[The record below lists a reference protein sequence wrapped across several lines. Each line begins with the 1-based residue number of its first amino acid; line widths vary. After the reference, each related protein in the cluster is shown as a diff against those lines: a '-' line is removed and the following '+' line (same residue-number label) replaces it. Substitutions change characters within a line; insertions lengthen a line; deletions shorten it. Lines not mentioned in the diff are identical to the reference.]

1 MISKELSATLGFAVR
16 EAKKRRH
23 EYVCLEHVLYAIVHD
38 TGGINIIE
46 NCGGNV
52 EKLKEKLDTFLS
64 EKMDSVSVE
73 GDYIL
78 QQTIGFQRVIQRAV
92 NQVRSAEKQE
102 VSLGDIIA
110 SIFMEKDSHAVYF
123 LKAEG
128 VTRLDVLNYI
138 SHSIS
143 DESMDEERIEEIEKT
158 EKKEKKR
165 KPDALEIFTTDL
177 VKKAEDN
184 ALDPL
189 IGRESELER
198 TIQVLCRRRKHNP
211 VFVGE
216 PGVGKTAMAEGLAQA
231 IARDKVP
238 DLLKNHRIYALD
250 MGTLLAGTKFRG
262 DFEQRLKRVL
272 FSLKKKKKAILFI
285 DEIHTIVGAGATSS
299 GSMDASNIL
308 KPVLAGGDLRCIGSS
323 TYEEYKN
330 HFEKDRALSRRFE
343 KIEIPEPDIAQAV
356 KILKGLKSYYEE
368 YHEII
373 YTEKALKSAVELSAK
388 FLNDRYL
395 PDKAID
401 VIDEAGAFVRLSGS
415 SRRKKIHGTDIEKI
429 IAKMAKIP
437 PRSVSTNDRSKLETL
452 EDQLGNVVYGQDE
465 AIRSLVTS
473 IKRSRAGLGN
483 AERPVGSFLF
493 TGPTGVG
500 KTEVS
505 KQMAAVLGVEFLRFD
520 MSEYMEK
527 HAVARLI
534 GAPPGY
540 VGFEQ
545 GGLLTDGI
553 RKHPYSV
560 LLLDEIEKANI
571 DLFNILLQVMDHATL
586 TDNNGKKADFR
597 NVILIMTSNAGSRE
611 ISAQAI
617 GFGGS
622 GKDSGGSK
630 GKKAI
635 EKFFTPEFRNRLDAI
650 INFNALDQGIMEQV
664 VDKFINE
671 LKDQLSVKKITLELS
686 QKARTW
692 LAKNGHDPLYGARPL
707 GRLIQNEIKDCLSDQ
722 ILFGKLEKGG
732 CVSIDLENDKLVFD
746 FTKSALLSKNGKNA

>member
-23 EYVCLEHVLYAIVHD
+23 EYVCLEHVLFAIVHD
-38 TGGINIIE
+38 NGGIDIIE

-52 EKLKEKLDTFLS
+52 EKLKEKLNTFLS
-64 EKMDSVSVE
+64 EKMESVSIE

-78 QQTIGFQRVIQRAV
+78 QQTVGFQRVIQRAV

-123 LKAEG
+123 LKTEG

-138 SHSIS
+138 SHNIS
-143 DESMDEERIEEIEKT
+143 DEPFSEDRIEETEKT
-158 EKKEKKR
+158 DKKEKKK
-165 KPDALEIFTTDL
+165 KPDALEIFTVDL
-177 VKKAEDN
+177 VEKAEKGE
-184 ALDPL
+184 LDPL
-189 IGRESELER
+189 IGREIELER

-231 IARDKVP
+231 IARGDVP
-238 DLLKNHRIYALD
+238 DPLKNFRIYALD
-250 MGTLLAGTKFRG
+250 LGTLLAGTKFRG
-262 DFEQRLKRVL
+262 DFEQRLKRIL
-272 FSLKKKKKAILFI
+272 SLLKKKKQVILFI

-343 KIEIPEPDIAQAV
+343 KIEISEPDISQTV

-373 YTEKALKSAVELSAK
+373 YTEKALKAAVELSAK

-395 PDKAID
+395 PDEAID

-437 PRSVSTNDRSKLETL
+437 PVSVSTNDRSKLEIL
-452 EDQLGNVVYGQDE
+452 EDQLKKVVYGQDE

-473 IKRSRAGLGN
+473 IKRSSAGLGN
-483 AERPVGSFLF
+483 TDQPVGSFLF

-505 KQMAAVLGVEFLRFD
+505 KQIAAVLGVEFLRFD

-597 NVILIMTSNAGSRE
+597 NVIVIMTSNAGSRE
-611 ISAQAI
+611 MSSPTI
-617 GFGGS
+617 GFGG
-622 GKDSGGSK
+622 GGTDDSESK

-635 EKFFTPEFRNRLDAI
+635 EKYFTPEFRNRLDAI
-650 INFNALDQGIMEQV
+650 INFNSLDHEIMKKV
-664 VDKFINE
+664 VDKFMDE
-671 LKDQLSVKKITLELS
+671 LKNQLSVKKISLELS
-686 QKARTW
+686 HEARTW
-692 LAKNGHDPLYGARPL
+692 LARNGHDTRYGARPL
-707 GRLIQNEIKDCLSDQ
+707 GRLIQNEIKDRLSDQ
-722 ILFGKLEKGG
+722 ILFGELEKGG
-732 CVSIDLENDKLVFD
+732 SVSIDLENDGLVFT
-746 FTKSALLSKNGKNA
+746 FTKNSSVSGNGKNA

>member
-1 MISKELSATLGFAVR
+1 
-16 EAKKRRH
+16 
-23 EYVCLEHVLYAIVHD
+23 
-38 TGGINIIE
+38 
-46 NCGGNV
+46 
-52 EKLKEKLDTFLS
+52 
-64 EKMDSVSVE
+64 
-73 GDYIL
+73 
-78 QQTIGFQRVIQRAV
+78 
-92 NQVRSAEKQE
+92 
-102 VSLGDIIA
+102 
-110 SIFMEKDSHAVYF
+110 
-123 LKAEG
+123 
-128 VTRLDVLNYI
+128 
-138 SHSIS
+138 
-143 DESMDEERIEEIEKT
+143 
-158 EKKEKKR
+158 
-165 KPDALEIFTTDL
+165 
-177 VKKAEDN
+177 
-184 ALDPL
+184 
-189 IGRESELER
+189 
-198 TIQVLCRRRKHNP
+198 
-211 VFVGE
+211 
-216 PGVGKTAMAEGLAQA
+216 
-231 IARDKVP
+231 
-238 DLLKNHRIYALD
+238 
-250 MGTLLAGTKFRG
+250 
-262 DFEQRLKRVL
+262 
-272 FSLKKKKKAILFI
+272 
-285 DEIHTIVGAGATSS
+285 
-299 GSMDASNIL
+299 
-308 KPVLAGGDLRCIGSS
+308 
-323 TYEEYKN
+323 
-330 HFEKDRALSRRFE
+330 
-343 KIEIPEPDIAQAV
+343 
-356 KILKGLKSYYEE
+356 
-368 YHEII
+368 
-373 YTEKALKSAVELSAK
+373 
-388 FLNDRYL
+388 
-395 PDKAID
+395 
-401 VIDEAGAFVRLSGS
+401 
-415 SRRKKIHGTDIEKI
+415 
-429 IAKMAKIP
+429 
-437 PRSVSTNDRSKLETL
+437 
-452 EDQLGNVVYGQDE
+452 
-465 AIRSLVTS
+465 VTS

-664 VDKFINE
+664 VDKFMNE
-671 LKDQLSVKKITLELS
+671 LKDQLSEKKITLELS

-722 ILFGKLEKGG
+722 ILFGELEKGG

-746 FTKSALLSKNGKNA
+746 FTKSAPLSKNGKNA